1 MNVEED
7 LLLFAINVIL
17 GEDLFSITQIQQ
29 LNDPTWF
36 INIINIISKKQEL
49 SASRTGDAHDGK
61 TRVEMT
67 LDYFNKYCTSPIDW
81 PNSHTEKLQKS
92 LHDMK
97 ASCDKSQ
104 MGKLKYN
111 IDNITFIEPPY
122 VHAVASSCD
131 SGEVS
136 GEASGEASG
145 ELIKYPAVV
154 TSLSRQ
160 TTCTYCRGK
169 GKPYKERA
177 IKANSL
183 CVVDGAPYHI
193 DCLNMNRY
201 SSIDWSRVTP
211 EQRAAYEEAK
221 NKKNK

>member
-36 INIINIISKKQEL
+36 INITNIISKKQEL

-131 SGEVS
+131 SDEVS

-145 ELIKYPAVV
+145 ELIKYP
-154 TSLSRQ
+154 
-160 TTCTYCRGK
+160 
-169 GKPYKERA
+169 
-177 IKANSL
+177 
-183 CVVDGAPYHI
+183 PYHI

-221 NKKNK
+221 NKKNKGKFIYNKQELF